1 MRGHENEFGFGDTAG
16 WGVDGRACF
25 AATRFFQ
32 TAGVVMSTRMLLD
45 ALCLLLCLACALWVG
60 LMFTPAD
67 CGGPG
72 TLTLLLQLLL
82 FAPLYLLALAL
93 LTLQRPHLNRLLAL
107 AVSLPAWLMPYLPPS
122 AARACDVVPPD
133 WLGGVMLVLG
143 ALAWGMPLLRRRYG

>member
-1 MRGHENEFGFGDTAG
+1 
-16 WGVDGRACF
+16 
-25 AATRFFQ
+25 
-32 TAGVVMSTRMLLD
+32 MSARVLMD

-60 LMFTPAD
+60 RMFIPAD

-72 TLTLLLQLLL
+72 TLSLLFQLLL

-107 AVSLPAWLMPYLPPS
+107 AVSLPAWLMPYLPL
-122 AARACDVVPPD
+122 AVTGECYAVPPD

-143 ALAWGMPLLRRRYG
+143 VLAWGMPGLRRRYG